1 MDRNFWTKRVL
12 LTCAPLAM
20 TMDAAEAS
28 AMTFDFTGSLVTW
41 TVPTTG
47 VYDITAYGGAG
58 GAKPFFS
65 PGGLGA
71 EAGGDIALSAGTVL
85 VVIAGGE
92 GQLAQIDGGGGGG
105 GSFVFDITD
114 GAYLVAAGGGGGGL
128 FSNGGP
134 GLATVAGGKGDQAG
148 GGSAGVG
155 GLGGGAGSFEGGGGG
170 AGVLGSGSSNTQ
182 GGEGAPSITSFGAI
196 QTNGGFGGGGGAGDA
211 GGGGGGGF
219 SGGGGGN
226 SGGGGRRRL
235 LSALDAHPS
244 GAPVGLQQR
253 QWLRN
258 DQSQRVRRPRA
269 LDLGVDGPRLR
280 GSRLRRPATR
290 AQDIDSNRVIWREL
304 KIGEAVFGRPS
315 FLSKERSS
323 NPISTRFVPRARVCA
338 WQRDWRSLLELPSLA
353 LGRNGFGGS
362 LFPRR
367 C

>member
-1 MDRNFWTKRVL
+1 

-71 EAGGDIALSAGTVL
+71 EAGGDIALSPGTVL

-219 SGGGGGN
+219 SGGGGGSFLPLTLTHQVLLSGFN
-226 SGGGGRRRL
+226 SGNGYVTINLNG
-235 LSALDAHPS
+235 SAAPEPS
-244 GAPVGLQQR
+244 TWALMVLGFAGLGFVGL
-253 QWLRN
+253 
-258 DQSQRVRRPRA
+258 RR
-269 LDLGVDGPRLR
+269 
-280 GSRLRRPATR
+280 
-290 AQDIDSNRVIWREL
+290 
-304 KIGEAVFGRPS
+304 GR
-315 FLSKERSS
+315 K
-323 NPISTRFVPRARVCA
+323 ISTPIA
-338 WQRDWRSLLELPSLA
+338 
-353 LGRNGFGGS
+353 
-362 LFPRR
+362 
-367 C
+367 